1 MQKKLR
7 DDAESS
13 QNKEIRAKLKKERNK
28 TLKEIKKIL
37 STEQNL
43 ILEEKLKEIEKH
55 KDDSNKYYHA
65 IRAINTYRPKK
76 SLKIYVDNYS
86 LVSTEKEQVDIITKF
101 FKDLFTSNER
111 SIPISASKIVPPF
124 TTEEVQLAS
133 KKLKNSKAIGP
144 AEVHAEFLKYGTN
157 KLYSTISNLL
167 NHISETGD
175 YPKDLRLGILKPIA
189 KPPKKG
195 EKVNVRP
202 IILLSVLRKVLSIIL
217 INRCWDRMKIQI
229 PPSQAAYQKGRST
242 TEQVFAI
249 KIMAE
254 KAITSN
260 KYNLFLLLLDMSKAF
275 DTVKRPKLM
284 EILSKILTESE
295 LHMMHILINDVI
307 INVKISNHTG
317 SNIHTKIGICQG
329 DCLSALLFILYLSN
343 AIKPIPS
350 QIEAI
355 DYQKPMWSALDWIID
370 KDQHKICIDPKYA
383 DDISFLRS
391 DESKINQ
398 IERIIPEMLKKEGLF
413 INQNKTEKFT
423 ITRNGDESWKKC
435 KYLGS

>member
-1 MQKKLR
+1 M
-7 DDAESS
+7 
-13 QNKEIRAKLKKERNK
+13 EIPF
-28 TLKEIKKIL
+28 TSKEIKENVKNNKSTGCDGISAELLKQSPETIYDMIAEIYNETDSTGERPKEFILGTVCAIQKPGKKKGPIANLRPITLLSMLRKIL
-37 STEQNL
+37 
-43 ILEEKLKEIEKH
+43 
-55 KDDSNKYYHA
+55 A
-65 IRAINTYRPKK
+65 IRMKK
-76 SLKIYVDNYS
+76 R
-86 LVSTEKEQVDIITKF
+86 II
-101 FKDLFTSNER
+101 
-111 SIPISASKIVPPF
+111 
-124 TTEEVQLAS
+124 
-133 KKLKNSKAIGP
+133 
-144 AEVHAEFLKYGTN
+144 
-157 KLYSTISNLL
+157 
-167 NHISETGD
+167 
-175 YPKDLRLGILKPIA
+175 
-189 KPPKKG
+189 
-195 EKVNVRP
+195 
-202 IILLSVLRKVLSIIL
+202 
-217 INRCWDRMKIQI
+217 DRFDDRI

-249 KIMAE
+249 KVMAE

-284 EILSKILTESE
+284 EILSKLTESE

-317 SNIHTKIGICQG
+317 SNIHTKIGIYQG

-423 ITRNGDESWKKC
+423 ITRNGDESCKKC